1 MGNDIGFIVE
11 KVNEL
16 VNQCASFADPSVRY
30 VYLVNEINKIS
41 DLRTLRL
48 MSALLIN
55 ALSASIEIGENRRET
70 ILEIIRKAKGGL

>member
-1 MGNDIGFIVE
+1 MGNDIGSIVE

-16 VNQCASFADPSVRY
+16 VNQYASVADPSVRY
-30 VYLVNEINKIS
+30 LYLVNEINKIS

-55 ALSASIEIGENRRET
+55 ALSASIEIGENKRET

>member
-1 MGNDIGFIVE
+1 MGNDIGSIVE

-16 VNQCASFADPSVRY
+16 VNQCTSVADPIVRY

-70 ILEIIRKAKGGL
+70 ILEIIGKAKGGL

>member
-1 MGNDIGFIVE
+1 MGNDIGSIVE

-16 VNQCASFADPSVRY
+16 VNQCASVADPSVRC

-48 MSALLIN
+48 MSAFLIN
-55 ALSASIEIGENRRET
+55 ALSASIEIGENKRET

>member
-1 MGNDIGFIVE
+1 MGNDIGSIVE

-16 VNQCASFADPSVRY
+16 VNRCASFADPSVRY

-55 ALSASIEIGENRRET
+55 ALSASIEIGENRREI